1 MNMSDLSVVLSIVMM
16 EGLLSVDNALVNAS
30 LAAKLPRG
38 EQKKALCLGIGAGA
52 ILRLVALA
60 LAAWVIKYPAVK
72 LIGAGYLVA
81 LAVQHLCFK
90 HGGNGATRKGG
101 ESFKGVVASIM
112 FADIAF
118 SLDNVVAAVGMSPKF
133 PIVVTGVLA
142 GIAVMLFATQIIAM
156 LMRRYPLLERTAYAI
171 VGFVGATIISG
182 HFGAE
187 MSEETRLL
195 LIMAAVIGTAYLEE
209 GRIFTQKKYK
219 TGAYRENANATEV
232 ARS

>member
-1 MNMSDLSVVLSIVMM
+1 MNMSNLSVVLSIVLM

-38 EQKKALCLGIGAGA
+38 EQKRALCLGIGAGA
-52 ILRLVALA
+52 ILRFMALA
-60 LAAWVIKYPAVK
+60 LAAWVIRYPAVK

-101 ESFKGVVASIM
+101 ESFRGVVASIM
-112 FADIAF
+112 LADIAF

-142 GIAVMLFATQIIAM
+142 GILVMLFATQIIAM
-156 LMRRYPLLERTAYAI
+156 LMRRYPLLERTAYVI
-171 VGFVGATIISG
+171 VGFVGATIISA

-187 MSEETRLL
+187 MLEINRFL
-195 LIMAAVIGTAYLEE
+195 LIIAAVLWTVAVEE
-209 GRIFTQKKYK
+209 NKVWTQKKYK
-219 TGAYRENANATEV
+219 TGPYQVEV
-232 ARS
+232 SQVL